1 MHLRSPGSARTVRV
15 ILVLTVLISLCPIAL
30 AESKTG
36 DSASW
41 TQRGDD
47 LYLQA
52 RYGDAVDAY
61 NKALELDP
69 YYSIAWNKRGNAL
82 TQLGYYE
89 EAIRNFDKAI
99 ELDPYY
105 GQAWDNKGYALYQID
120 KYNESI
126 DAYNR
131 AIAINPNDLH
141 AMVNKGTNLQK
152 LGRVAEARTVYEDVV
167 KIADKE
173 IRRNPNDAKYDSG
186 LWSNKGDA
194 LFRLGQFPD
203 ALIAYNRSLEINP
216 KNQDVIA
223 SRTLL
228 IEAMNTGEGNISPAL
243 KEEIIP
249 AVTPSPSAG
258 LPVPVPL
265 IGLSLA
271 ALAYGLIR
279 KKGPED

>member
-1 MHLRSPGSARTVRV
+1 MHIRPPGSLRTVRV
-15 ILVLTVLISLCPIAL
+15 ILMVAVLLSLCPYVL
-30 AESKTG
+30 AESRTG
-36 DSASW
+36 DSATW

-61 NKALELDP
+61 NKALEIDP

-82 TQLGYYE
+82 TRLGYYE
-89 EAIRNFDKAI
+89 EAIRNYDKAI

-105 GQAWDNKGYALYQID
+105 GQAWDNKGHALYRVGMF
-120 KYNESI
+120 NESLN
-126 DAYNR
+126 AYNR

-141 AMVNKGTNLQK
+141 AMVNKGMNLQK
-152 LGRVAEARTVYEDVV
+152 LGRVGEARTVYEDVV

-173 IRRNPNDAKYDSG
+173 NRRNPNDAKYDSD

-194 LFRLGQFPD
+194 LFRLGQFSD

-216 KNQDVIA
+216 KNQDVNA

-228 IEAMNTGEGNISPAL
+228 IEAMNTGEGNLSPAL

-249 AVTPSPSAG
+249 PATPSPSAG
-258 LPVPVPL
+258 LPVLIPL
-265 IGLSLA
+265 LGISLGLLV
-271 ALAYGLIR
+271 YGLIR
-279 KKGPED
+279 KKGP

>member
-15 ILVLTVLISLCPIAL
+15 ILMVSVLLSLCPYVL
-30 AESKTG
+30 AENRTG

-61 NKALELDP
+61 NKALEIDP

-89 EAIRNFDKAI
+89 EAIRNYDKAI

-105 GQAWDNKGYALYQID
+105 GQAWDNKGHALFRVGLF
-120 KYNESI
+120 NESLN
-126 DAYNR
+126 AYNR

-141 AMVNKGTNLQK
+141 AMVNKGMNLQK
-152 LGRVAEARTVYEDVV
+152 LGRNDEARTVYEDVGR
-167 KIADKE
+167 IADKE
-173 IRRNPNDAKYDSG
+173 IRRNPNDAKYDAD

-194 LFRLGQFPD
+194 LFHLGQFPE
-203 ALIAYNRSLEINP
+203 ALSAYNRSLEINP
-216 KNQDVIA
+216 KNPDVNR

-228 IEAMNTGEGNISPAL
+228 IEAMNGEDGNRSPAL
-243 KEEIIP
+243 EE
-249 AVTPSPSAG
+249 AVVLPPTPSPSAG
-258 LPVPVPL
+258 ISVSVPVL
-265 IGLSLA
+265 VVSLMV
-271 ALAYGLIR
+271 LVYGLTR
-279 KKGPED
+279 KKGP